1 MSAQSATP
9 PPQTAASGP
18 SYQVNQT
25 DRMLGGG
32 ALALIALAAAAIAMR
47 RRRRLRLEE
56 EEAAQY
62 QYDYAEPVETAAPV
76 AVSEAPQAPRHDP
89 IFEEQPAIV
98 APSMS
103 ALAAANARPRETASG
118 DCGDL
123 ESWTERAKCGPT
135 AENPSQS
142 LKKRMKRAAFFEQR
156 EREVAAGQAAPV
168 DADAGLPEAL
178 DEPERG

>member
-1 MSAQSATP
+1 M
-9 PPQTAASGP
+9 
-18 SYQVNQT
+18 
-25 DRMLGGG
+25 DLMLGGG

-76 AVSEAPQAPRHDP
+76 APVPVGEAPQAPRHDP

-103 ALAAANARPRETASG
+103 ALAAANARPRETVSG
-118 DCGDL
+118 ACDDL

-178 DEPERG
+178 DEPERA